1 MANNFSI
8 IPADVLE
15 QIQMNAGILLS
26 AYNPTT
32 PFAEIDDSMIIAVT
46 TGGINAVCNVQSTDL
61 LEDVDN
67 APNNTMEGRIITGYE
82 CTMSFTSIKFNAENA
97 AWALGSATTTTLS
110 GGAKKIVPKIDVAQ
124 TDYKDIWWVCDKT
137 NGGAWAV
144 LLKNAMSTGGLNM
157 QSTKNGKGTN
167 QVTLT
172 GFYSAANIKD
182 VPMEFYD
189 IPAPGGSVTGGIELT
204 QHSLTLEEGK
214 TAQLGVSTY
223 PVDAEVTWSTSAAS
237 VATVANGTVTAV
249 GEGDCIIT
257 AQITVD
263 GVEFTDTCTVVVT
276 AEE

>member
-26 AYNPTT
+26 AYDITD
-32 PFAEIDDSMIIAVT
+32 PFATIDDSAIIAVT

-97 AWALGSATTTTLS
+97 AWALGSATTTTLD
-110 GGAKKIVPKIDVAQ
+110 GGVKKIVPKIDVEQ

-144 LLKNAMSTGGLNM
+144 KLKNAMSTGGLNM

-172 GFYSAANIKD
+172 GFYSAANIKS

-189 IPAPGGSVTGGIELT
+189 IPAPGGSVSGGIELT
-204 QHSLTLEEGK
+204 QHSLTLTEGN
-214 TAQLGVSTY
+214 TATIGASTY
-223 PVDAEVTWSTSAAS
+223 PVESEITWSSS
-237 VATVANGTVTAV
+237 DSEVATVSDGTITAV
-249 GEGDCIIT
+249 GEGDAIIT
-257 AQITVD
+257 AQISVD
-263 GVEFTDTCTVVVT
+263 GVEFTDTCTVIVE
-276 AEE
+276 ADE

>member
-1 MANNFSI
+1 MANNFSV

-15 QIQMNAGILLS
+15 QIQMNAGVLLS
-26 AYNPTT
+26 AYDITNPLERPADT
-32 PFAEIDDSMIIAVT
+32 DIIAVT

-82 CTMSFTSIKFNAENA
+82 CTMSFTSIKFNAENT
-97 AWALGSATTTTLS
+97 AWALGSATTTTLD
-110 GGAKKIVPKIDVAQ
+110 GGVKKIVPKIDVEM
-124 TDYKDIWWVCDKT
+124 TDYQDIWWVCDKT
-137 NGGAWAV
+137 NGGAYAV
-144 LLKNAMSTGGLNM
+144 KLKNAMSTGGLNM

-172 GFYSAANIKD
+172 GFYSAQDIKD

-189 IPAPGGSVTGGIELT
+189 IPAPGGATQGGIELNHHT
-204 QHSLTLEEGK
+204 MNITEGN
-214 TAQLGVSTY
+214 TAALAASVY
-223 PVDAEVTWSTSAAS
+223 PIGTAVTWSTSDNN

-257 AQITVD
+257 AQIAVD
-263 GVEFTDTCTVVVT
+263 GVEFTDTCTVVVE
-276 AEE
+276 AE